1 MTALLL
7 GWIGWTLQVNDTRE
21 MDIVRATEVKRRNI
35 EAMGHKP
42 TAQELAAL
50 GAMERHAADARV
62 LVNSLNEILVI
73 LTEPSQVRLQREY
86 AELRDE
92 AQSVIDAYVPSRA
105 SAAQMLAAVQNY
117 VEKAP
122 EVAKRLAA
130 VRTTVSERRLK
141 FYADG
146 LLAPTYEI
154 EVVGTPSGDGT
165 LGFSAE
171 GVQLR
176 VSGQRLRV
184 ARPVIVCAPMDS
196 RLVSAYGMLRQRDT
210 TILEFGPD
218 LLKYHQK
225 DPLRVFTW
233 RKTAESFTWKENW
246 RGEQTSG
253 ATYSGEDG
261 PPRRTASHCAF
272 EVAHPVVDVNF
283 VVEGKTTWSLES
295 QFKDEPPRVQT
306 ETHAVA
312 GTIRLRIFCV

>member
-7 GWIGWTLQVNDTRE
+7 GLIGWSLQVTDTRE
-21 MDIVRATEVKRRNI
+21 MDIVRATEIKRRNI

-50 GAMERHAADARV
+50 GTMERHVADARV
-62 LVNSLNEILVI
+62 LVNSLNEIIAI

-86 AELRDE
+86 ADLRNQ

-105 SAAQMLAAVQNY
+105 SAAQMLAAVQGYIQNG
-117 VEKAP
+117 P
-122 EVAKRLAA
+122 EVAKQLATL
-130 VRTTVSERRLK
+130 RTTVSERRFK
-141 FYADG
+141 FYAEG
-146 LLAPTYEI
+146 LLTPSYEI
-154 EVVGTPSGDGT
+154 EVVGTPSGDGS

-171 GVQLR
+171 GVSLR

-184 ARPVIVCAPMDS
+184 ARPVIVCTPMDS

-233 RKTAESFTWKENW
+233 RKTAESFTWKEYW

-261 PPRRTASHCAF
+261 PPQRTASLCTL
-272 EVAHPVVDVNF
+272 EVAQPVVDVNF

-295 QFKDEPPRVQT
+295 QYKDEASRVRT

-312 GTIRLRIFCV
+312 GTIRVRIFCI